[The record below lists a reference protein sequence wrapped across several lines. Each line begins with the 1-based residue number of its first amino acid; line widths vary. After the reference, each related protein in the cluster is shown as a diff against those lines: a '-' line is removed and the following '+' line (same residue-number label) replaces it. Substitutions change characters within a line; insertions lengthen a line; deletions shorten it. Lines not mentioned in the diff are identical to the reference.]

1 MYFLLRCLCLEEPEG
16 GDGGDSRRKRSS
28 TKVIVETELMF
39 SNETL
44 ALAAIDSHKKSP
56 NASLTELEL
65 LAQPSKPTVCPSDL
79 VDDLSVP
86 DHLGMF
92 GNIIVSLRQ
101 TCCRA
106 PH

>member
-1 MYFLLRCLCLEEPEG
+1 MTDCLEEPEG
-16 GDGGDSRRKRSS
+16 GGGGDSRRKRSS
-28 TKVIVETELMF
+28 SKVIVETELMF

-79 VDDLSVP
+79 VDDLTVP
-86 DHLGMF
+86 DHLG
-92 GNIIVSLRQ
+92 IIVSLRQ
-101 TCCRA
+101 TDR
-106 PH
+106 

>member
-1 MYFLLRCLCLEEPEG
+1 
-16 GDGGDSRRKRSS
+16 
-28 TKVIVETELMF
+28 MF

-44 ALAAIDSHKKSP
+44 ALAAIDNHKKSP

-65 LAQPSKPTVCPSDL
+65 VAQPSKPTVCPSDL

-92 GNIIVSLRQ
+92 CNIIVSFTR
-101 TCCRA
+101 TFR
-106 PH
+106 